1 LLFFRITKSNVIL
14 YLVLFKNQIQNLNN
28 LKSFDW
34 DRIDKM
40 ADDELDFDD
49 GQEDLGVDEIED
61 NTELDLG
68 MADIAG
74 VNKEVKKLY
83 AQHPELVID
92 YKESIMNRIPL
103 KVVQPSNSKPDENH
117 TTYPF
122 VTLYERTKIIGLRAN
137 QLSQGA
143 RALVEIPKEITDVR
157 DIARLEY
164 EQKKLP
170 FIIKRPLPDGT
181 YEYWRLADL
190 MIL

>member
-1 LLFFRITKSNVIL
+1 
-14 YLVLFKNQIQNLNN
+14 
-28 LKSFDW
+28 
-34 DRIDKM
+34 M

-103 KVVQPSNSKPDENH
+103 KVIQPSDSKPDENH